1 MVNRRMIEDKVN
13 AEMRVEKERVKAE
26 QPKQVKVIPVQKER
40 NKYEDDE
47 FALDDPKPKKKMSES

>member
-1 MVNRRMIEDKVN
+1 MIEERVK
-13 AEMRVEKERVKAE
+13 AELKSEKERTKAE

-47 FALDDPKPKKKMSES
+47 FAIDEPKPKKKMS

>member
-1 MVNRRMIEDKVN
+1 MK
-13 AEMRVEKERVKAE
+13 AELKTEKERTKAE

-47 FALDDPKPKKKMSES
+47 FAIDEPKPKKKMS